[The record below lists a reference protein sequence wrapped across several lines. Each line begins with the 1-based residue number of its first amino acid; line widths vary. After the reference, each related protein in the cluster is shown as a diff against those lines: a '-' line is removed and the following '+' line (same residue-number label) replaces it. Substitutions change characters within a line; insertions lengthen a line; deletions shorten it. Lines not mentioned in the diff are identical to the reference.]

1 MKLTEQQVN
10 FFNTFGYLAFPSLF
24 SPDEV
29 AWITEEFDFSIQ
41 NFGKVRRTMAQSALC
56 SADLSN
62 IVQGF
67 AHY

>member
-41 NFGKVRRTMAQSALC
+41 NFGAGKAHDGSKRTMF
-56 SADLSN
+56 
-62 IVQGF
+62 GGP
-67 AHY
+67 H